1 LDNVSLYLLAENNES
16 TLAVI
21 LEIKKYKYTGKSMP
35 YVSRSIAG
43 AIIELHDV
51 PPGGDSQ
58 WLEITDPEV
67 INFLQLMR
75 TPEKVNHKLS
85 STDYEMVRVIEDLVD
100 LLIEK
105 QVFIFTELPEAV
117 QEKLS
122 ARKHFRKDMQSLNN
136 LISGDEDIFC

>member
-1 LDNVSLYLLAENNES
+1 
-16 TLAVI
+16 
-21 LEIKKYKYTGKSMP
+21 MP
-35 YVSRSIAG
+35 YVSRSVAG
-43 AIIELHDV
+43 AIVGLHDV

-58 WLEITDPEV
+58 WLEVTDPEV

-75 TPEKVNHKLS
+75 TPEKVNQKLS

-122 ARKHFRKDMQSLNN
+122 ARKHLRKDMQSLNN
-136 LISGDEDIFC
+136 LIGGDDDIFC